1 MANRRKPTS
10 VLQHEKD
17 RLEDAVFVA
26 CREGHIHDLKKL
38 KPKLDAAK
46 RAYEER
52 LKEDEA
58 LQQEKDR
65 KRAERE
71 EKRRQKNAVKVDQ
84 KRS

>member
-1 MANRRKPTS
+1 MSTRKKPTS
-10 VLQHEKD
+10 VLRNEKD

-58 LQQEKDR
+58 IQREKDR
-65 KRAERE
+65 KKAERE
-71 EKRRQKNAVKVDQ
+71 EKRRLKDDTKANK